1 MKGTACYTKTERNF
15 ASDFIENLEPYS
27 PISSRD
33 KIVSGLANCDLPPLK
48 LDWNES
54 TLPPSV
60 AVKNAIINALA
71 CNDNLLN
78 WYPELSSKELRR
90 KLAAYSGRA
99 MEEILV
105 TNGSDDALDLI
116 CKVFL
121 DPKDEVVVPYP
132 TYTHFLTYIH
142 TRGAVVKKVETPD
155 PFKPDIA
162 SVLENVT
169 PATKMIYIVNPN
181 NPTGVLLSKQ
191 QIATLCSIA
200 SHCVVIVDEAY
211 YEFAGETVL
220 DLIDTYPNL
229 IVTRTFSKAWALAG
243 LRVGYLLTNLSLIA
257 QLSKVLNPKSVS
269 VLAQIAATAALDDK
283 QYMEKYVADVKNSKL
298 AMLDFF
304 RKRGITAFDSRAN
317 YIMVQHPRL
326 PKLLEEMEHE
336 NIFVRD
342 RSSFKML
349 PGFFRVTLGDHLQ
362 TEDFLSR
369 MAKVLERV

>member
-1 MKGTACYTKTERNF
+1 MICEDSLLIIYNRI
-15 ASDFIENLEPYS
+15 D
-27 PISSRD
+27 
-33 KIVSGLANCDLPPLK
+33 VS
-48 LDWNES
+48 
-54 TLPPSV
+54 
-60 AVKNAIINALA
+60 
-71 CNDNLLN
+71 
-78 WYPELSSKELRR
+78 
-90 KLAAYSGRA
+90 
-99 MEEILV
+99 
-105 TNGSDDALDLI
+105 
-116 CKVFL
+116 
-121 DPKDEVVVPYP
+121 
-132 TYTHFLTYIH
+132 
-142 TRGAVVKKVETPD
+142 
-155 PFKPDIA
+155 
-162 SVLENVT
+162 
-169 PATKMIYIVNPN
+169 
-181 NPTGVLLSKQ
+181 SKQ

-317 YIMVQHPRL
+317 YIMVQHPHL